1 MARRAEDG
9 EREAQRPLKRMV
21 WEFRKEMVVVVVVML
36 NRALAG
42 ELEKSGQV

>member
-1 MARRAEDG
+1 MTSRAEDD

-21 WEFRKEMVVVVVVML
+21 WEFRKEMVVVVML